1 MNFSFKIIE
10 PATDL
15 DDFKSI
21 VIEPTLDAVS
31 KMSIF
36 IGDRKYKDD
45 FI

>member
-1 MNFSFKIIE
+1 MNLVSKIVE

-21 VIEPTLDAVS
+21 VIEPTIDAIS
-31 KMSIF
+31 KMAIF
-36 IGDRKYKDD
+36 IGDRKYKED